1 MDWERRLWSCSP
13 RRPPGLGA
21 RDAGDRRKWEG
32 IHVAGQR
39 AATHAVCKHEGDGN
53 CECPLDWLLKAEDE
67 ALWLGVNRVASQS
80 ANRELQA
87 IQEIRDAISSNEDII
102 STDPDDLHAHGYSEW
117 STVNTES
124 LPVAVAYPRST
135 EDVSIIAQIC
145 YKYHVP
151 IIPYSGG
158 TSLEG

>member
-1 MDWERRLWSCSP
+1 M
-13 RRPPGLGA
+13 
-21 RDAGDRRKWEG
+21 
-32 IHVAGQR
+32 
-39 AATHAVCKHEGDGN
+39 
-53 CECPLDWLLKAEDE
+53 
-67 ALWLGVNRVASQS
+67 
-80 ANRELQA
+80 QA
-87 IQEIRDAISSNEDII
+87 IQEMRDAIGSDEEII

-135 EDVSIIAQIC
+135 EDVSKIAQIC